1 MKKFMSLIMIAMMIM
16 SMLAGCAAPAE
27 EASTDSGE
35 QMEAA
40 GKVGLIVSTLNNPF
54 FVTLK
59 EGAEAQAKDMGLEM
73 IVLDSQNDPAKEL
86 ANMEDLLTQDVD
98 VILINPTDSDA
109 VGNAIKLAN
118 GKEVPVIT
126 LDRGANAGD
135 VVAHIASDNVSGGV
149 MAGEYIAEMLGGTGK
164 VVELEGIAGTSAA
177 RDRGQGFNTAI
188 DATDIEVVARQVADF
203 DRTKGLS
210 VMENILQAQPEID
223 AVFAHNDEMALGAL
237 TAVQTSGRDILVV
250 GFDATD
256 DAVKAVEAGQMGA
269 TVAQQPDKIGSL
281 GVKAAKDVIDGKT
294 VEAFIPVDLKLVSG
308 DMKMEEESA
317 ATLMGNGEKV
327 GLIVSTL
334 NNPFFVTLKEGAE
347 AKAAELN
354 LEMIVLD
361 SQNDPA
367 KELANM
373 EDLLTQG
380 VDVILINPTDSDA
393 VVNSIKMANK
403 QGIPVLTLDR
413 GANAGDVVTHIAS
426 DNVAGGMM
434 AGEYIA
440 ELLGGSGKV
449 VELEGIAGTSAA
461 RDRGAGFNKAL
472 EGKDIE
478 VVARQVADFDRTK
491 GLSVMENILQAQP
504 EIDAVFAH
512 NDEMALGALKAVEA
526 SGRDI
531 KIVGFDATDDAVK
544 AVQEGELA
552 ATVAQQPD
560 MIGSL
565 GVESALKVLHGET
578 VEEYV
583 PVDLMLVK

>member
-1 MKKFMSLIMIAMMIM
+1 MKKFMSLLMVAVMIIG
-16 SMLAGCAAPAE
+16 MLAGCTAPAE
-27 EASTDSGE
+27 EAPAKTGE
-35 QMEAA
+35 TMEMA

-59 EGAEAQAKDMGLEM
+59 EGAEAEAKSKGLDL

-118 GKEVPVIT
+118 GKEIPVIT

-149 MAGEYIAEMLGGTGK
+149 MAGDYIAEMLGGSGK

-177 RDRGQGFNTAI
+177 RDRGAGFNQAVEGKL
-188 DATDIEVVARQVADF
+188 EVVARQVADF

-237 TAVQTSGRDILVV
+237 TAVQSSGRDIMIV

-256 DAVKAVEAGQMGA
+256 DAVKAVEAGQMAA
-269 TVAQQPDKIGSL
+269 TVAQQPDMIGSL
-281 GVKAAKDVIDGKT
+281 GVMAAMDVIEGKT

-308 DMKMEEESA
+308 DMAMMEESKDM
-317 ATLMGNGEKV
+317 MGNGEKL

-354 LEMIVLD
+354 LELVVLD

-373 EDLLTQG
+373 EDLLTQ
-380 VDVILINPTDSDA
+380 DVSAILINPTDSDA
-393 VVNSIKMANK
+393 VVNAIKMANK
-403 QGIPVLTLDR
+403 KGIPVLTLDR
-413 GANAGDVVTHIAS
+413 GANAGEIATHIAS

-434 AGEYIA
+434 AGEFIV
-440 ELLGGSGKV
+440 EMLGGAGNV

-461 RDRGAGFNKAL
+461 RDRGAGFNKAV
-472 EGKDIE
+472 EGKLE

-512 NDEMALGALKAVEA
+512 NDEMALGALKAVQA
-526 SGRDI
+526 AGRDI

-544 AVQEGELA
+544 AVEAGELA
-552 ATVAQQPD
+552 ATVAQQPA

-565 GVESALKVLHGET
+565 GVESALKVLHGEM
-578 VEEYV
+578 VEAYV